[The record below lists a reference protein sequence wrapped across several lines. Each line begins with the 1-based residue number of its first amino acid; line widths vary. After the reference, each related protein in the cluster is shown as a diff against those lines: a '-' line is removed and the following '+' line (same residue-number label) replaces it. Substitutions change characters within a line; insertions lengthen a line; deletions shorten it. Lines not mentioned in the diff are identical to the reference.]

1 MQTNL
6 YLQHVKFNK
15 NSNLKILFWNGIFVP
30 SPDMFSW
37 LDEVL
42 TFNYVSAEDDKV
54 AVEDAYAI
62 FA

>member
-1 MQTNL
+1 ME
-6 YLQHVKFNK
+6 Y
-15 NSNLKILFWNGIFVP
+15 FVP

-54 AVEDAYAI
+54 AVQDAYAV